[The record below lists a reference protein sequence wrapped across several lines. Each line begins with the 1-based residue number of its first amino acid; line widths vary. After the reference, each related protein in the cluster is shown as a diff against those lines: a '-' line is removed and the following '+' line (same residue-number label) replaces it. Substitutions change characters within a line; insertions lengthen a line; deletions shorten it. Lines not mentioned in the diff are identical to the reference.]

1 MRLSC
6 NLQCEQTE
14 RWESVVNI
22 QARRACFYFAEQNY
36 SVNVICCLYER
47 IKRIFAYE
55 NIDKHVTHMTRTIMM
70 KVYYVVLT

>member
-22 QARRACFYFAEQNY
+22 QARRTCFYFAERNY
-36 SVNVICCLYER
+36 SVNAICCLHER

-55 NIDKHVTHMTRTIMM
+55 NIDKHTTHMTRTMMM
-70 KVYYVVLT
+70 KVY